1 MDKRYI
7 AVGAVTIVVL
17 GLAYVIYSNSGDN
30 HMGIEPALVGL
41 DGQAEDAP
49 FHPSNVVPGQQ
60 QIYLPHRYPGIS
72 GANISCVIH
81 NGFDSLRV
89 PARQDTKWI
98 EGSPAEVQ
106 WLWQN
111 QRTSAV
117 TGMLALARTI
127 RRIAVAVM
135 LAGGS
140 WEFSPVS

>member
-30 HMGIEPALVGL
+30 HMGTEPALIGL
-41 DGQAEDAP
+41 DAQAEDAP
-49 FHPSNVVPGQQ
+49 FHPTNVVPGQQ
-60 QIYLPHRYPGIS
+60 QIYLPHRYPSIS

-98 EGSPAEVQ
+98 EGAPAEVQ
-106 WLWQN
+106 W
-111 QRTSAV
+111 
-117 TGMLALARTI
+117 
-127 RRIAVAVM
+127 
-135 LAGGS
+135 
-140 WEFSPVS
+140 